1 MAASRLC
8 SGNARANIEVIKCFA
23 MTLPTYL
30 AAGKREGGNNVR
42 TRPARR
48 AQSPPVSGFALTI
61 AATVMRNAACFS
73 WKRLR
78 RPVLVRRNLP
88 ASSHVL
94 NCSSP
99 SISAV
104 SAGSM
109 WANSNWW
116 PMRQESRGFSSREW
130 RTTRARPNIYT
141 AILCEL
147 AVDRKTIIRYNA
159 K

>member
-1 MAASRLC
+1 MAASPLC
-8 SGNARANIEVIKCFA
+8 SGNATANIEVIKCFA

-42 TRPARR
+42 AR
-48 AQSPPVSGFALTI
+48 PVSGFALTI
-61 AATVMRNAACFS
+61 AAVVMRNAVCFA
-73 WKRLR
+73 WKRLKR
-78 RPVLVRRNLP
+78 AVLVRRNLP

-104 SAGSM
+104 SARSM
-109 WANSNWW
+109 GANSNWW
-116 PMRQESRGFSSREW
+116 PMRQESRCLSLREW
-130 RTTRARPNIYT
+130 RTTRAMPNIYT

-147 AVDRKTIIRYNA
+147 AVDRKTMIRYNA